1 MDCLLQQPSLA
12 PAPSTFEAFYRERQ
26 SQSQSPTTKE
36 SQSPAGT
43 GLEMRGT
50 RLRREA
56 APIEI
61 FEEDEN
67 DTVVDESRDP
77 MEESGC
83 TQDDSEDE
91 DIDESVLQD
100 IEQFQNSFKD
110 IGKKYRLINRI
121 GEGR

>member
-1 MDCLLQQPSLA
+1 
-12 PAPSTFEAFYRERQ
+12 
-26 SQSQSPTTKE
+26 
-36 SQSPAGT
+36 
-43 GLEMRGT
+43 MRGT
-50 RLRREA
+50 RLRREP

-61 FEEDEN
+61 FEEDEH
-67 DTVVDESRDP
+67 DTVVDESQDP

-100 IEQFQNSFKD
+100 IEQFQHSFKD

-121 GEGR
+121 GEGQ